1 MLKRTFLIFAVLSA
15 VFLIGCSK
23 TETNNSNSTAM
34 NSNKSTSTTTTTTT
48 TSSTTTSGEKIGIPE
63 CDDFIAKYEAC
74 VSGKVPEMVRGQ
86 FKNALTEWRKNW
98 KKLAEDPANK
108 EQLTKACKQAAEQQ
122 AAALKS
128 YGCTF

>member
-15 VFLIGCSK
+15 VFLIGCGK
-23 TETNNSNSTAM
+23 TETTNNSNSTAM
-34 NSNKSTSTTTTTTT
+34 DSNKNTSKTTTT

-74 VSGKVPEMVRGQ
+74 VSSKVPEMVRGQ